1 MNGLLLLNV
10 SCFSAWRYC
19 FYTLWV
25 RNFQVTI
32 LDRVPTGIKGLDELL
47 GGGFPEGRCIL
58 VVGSP
63 GSGKT
68 TFAIQYLQHGA
79 MLGETGLY
87 VSLDEHPEHVKENLT
102 SYNWDLDS
110 LEKKGKLLIM
120 DGSGLRRANVKPDG
134 PHPVFS
140 SSSSE
145 GISFTELLRT
155 VSKVVEGENVRRVA
169 LDPVTSLM
177 LRYSEEVKRRRATIA
192 FFDTLADS
200 GCTSIVT
207 SELKT
212 SLMDRRFQLEEFL
225 SHGVVLLH
233 TLMHEGNVVRAVQIE
248 KMRGISH
255 DTQIRPYQF
264 GPTGIEVFPRDKV
277 F

>member
-1 MNGLLLLNV
+1 M
-10 SCFSAWRYC
+10 
-19 FYTLWV
+19 
-25 RNFQVTI
+25 
-32 LDRVPTGIKGLDELL
+32 DRVPTGIKGLDELL

-68 TFAIQYLQHGA
+68 TFALQYLYHGS

-87 VSLDEHPEHVKENLT
+87 VTLDEHPDLIKKNLL
-102 SYNWDLDS
+102 SYDWDIDGM
-110 LEKKGKLLIM
+110 EKKGKLLFV
-120 DGSGLRRANVKPDG
+120 DASGLRRAKN
-134 PHPVFS
+134 
-140 SSSSE
+140 SE
-145 GISFTELLRT
+145 GGLLAPYRSQSDAVDFSELLKT
-155 VSKVVEGENVRRVA
+155 INKVVEGESVHRIA

-177 LRYSEEVKRRRATIA
+177 LRYVEEIKRRRATVE
-192 FFDTLADS
+192 FFDALADS
-200 GCTSIVT
+200 GCTSIIT

-212 SLMDRRFQLEEFL
+212 TLMDRRFQLEEFL

-233 TLMHEGNVVRAVQIE
+233 SLFHEGNIVRAVQIE

-264 GPTGIEVFPRDKV
+264 GTTGIEVFPRDKV

>member
-1 MNGLLLLNV
+1 M
-10 SCFSAWRYC
+10 
-19 FYTLWV
+19 
-25 RNFQVTI
+25 
-32 LDRVPTGIKGLDELL
+32 DRVPTGIKGLDELL

-68 TFAIQYLQHGA
+68 TFALQYLYHGA

-87 VSLDEHPEHVKENLT
+87 VTLDEHPDLVKKNLQ
-102 SYNWDLDS
+102 SYDWDIDGM
-110 LEKKGKLLIM
+110 EKKGKLLFI
-120 DGSGLRRANVKPDG
+120 DA
-134 PHPVFS
+134 
-140 SSSSE
+140 
-145 GISFTELLRT
+145 
-155 VSKVVEGENVRRVA
+155 
-169 LDPVTSLM
+169 
-177 LRYSEEVKRRRATIA
+177 
-192 FFDTLADS
+192 LADS
-200 GCTSIVT
+200 GCTSLIT

-233 TLMHEGNVVRAVQIE
+233 SLFHEGNIVRAVQIE

-264 GPTGIEVFPRDKV
+264 GATGIEVFPKDKV

>member
-1 MNGLLLLNV
+1 M
-10 SCFSAWRYC
+10 
-19 FYTLWV
+19 
-25 RNFQVTI
+25 
-32 LDRVPTGIKGLDELL
+32 DRVPTGIKGLDELL

-68 TFAIQYLQHGA
+68 TFAIQYLYHGA

-87 VSLDEHPEHVKENLT
+87 VTLDEHPEHVKENMQ
-102 SYNWDLDS
+102 SYHWDLDD
-110 LEKKGKLLIM
+110 LEKKGKLLVM
-120 DGSGLRRANVKPDG
+120 DASGLRRARAK
-134 PHPVFS
+134 
-140 SSSSE
+140 SE
-145 GISFTELLRT
+145 GSPPSIPSATPESVTFGDLLKT
-155 VSKVVEGENVRRVA
+155 ITKVVEGENVQRIA

-177 LRYSEEVKRRRATIA
+177 LRYSEELKRRRATVA

-264 GPTGIEVFPRDKV
+264 GSTGLEVFPRDKI

>member
-1 MNGLLLLNV
+1 MAI
-10 SCFSAWRYC
+10 S
-19 FYTLWV
+19 
-25 RNFQVTI
+25 

-58 VVGSP
+58 LVGSP
-63 GSGKT
+63 GAGKT
-68 TFAIQYLQHGA
+68 TFAMQYLYHGA
-79 MLGETGLY
+79 MRGETGLY
-87 VSLDEHPEHVKENLT
+87 VTLDEHPDLVKQNLV
-102 SYNWDLDS
+102 SYNWDIDGM
-110 LEKKGKLLIM
+110 EKKGKLLFM
-120 DGSGLRRANVKPDG
+120 DASGLRRARVRENSLAAQG
-134 PHPVFS
+134 GTGL
-140 SSSSE
+140 SE
-145 GISFTELLRT
+145 VADFTELLKT
-155 VSKVVEGENVRRVA
+155 INKVVEGENVQRIA

-177 LRYSEEVKRRRATIA
+177 LRYVEELRKRRATIA
-192 FFDTLADS
+192 FFDALSDS
-200 GCTSIVT
+200 GSTSLVT

-233 TLMHEGNVVRAVQIE
+233 TLLHEGNIVRAVQIE

-264 GPTGIEVFPRDKV
+264 GTTGIEVFPRDKV

>member
-1 MNGLLLLNV
+1 
-10 SCFSAWRYC
+10 
-19 FYTLWV
+19 
-25 RNFQVTI
+25 
-32 LDRVPTGIKGLDELL
+32 LDRVPSGIKGLDELL

-68 TFAIQYLQHGA
+68 TFALQYLYHGA

-87 VSLDEHPEHVKENLT
+87 VTLDEHPDLVKRNLQ
-102 SYNWDLDS
+102 SYDWDIDGM
-110 LEKKGKLLIM
+110 EKKGKLLFI
-120 DGSGLRRANVKPDG
+120 DASGLRRARSGDNSLV
-134 PHPVFS
+134 S
-140 SSSSE
+140 SYGSS
-145 GISFTELLRT
+145 GVDVTDFTELLRT
-155 VSKVVEGENVRRVA
+155 INKVIEGENVHRIA
-169 LDPVTSLM
+169 LDPVTSVM
-177 LRYSEEVKRRRATIA
+177 LRYVEELKRRRATVA

-200 GCTSIVT
+200 GCTSLIT

-212 SLMDRRFQLEEFL
+212 SIMDRRFQLEEFL

-233 TLMHEGNVVRAVQIE
+233 SLLHEGNIVRAVQIE

-264 GPTGIEVFPRDKV
+264 GVTGIEVFPRDKV

>member
-1 MNGLLLLNV
+1 LE
-10 SCFSAWRYC
+10 
-19 FYTLWV
+19 
-25 RNFQVTI
+25 
-32 LDRVPTGIKGLDELL
+32 RVPTGIKGLDELL

-58 VVGSP
+58 IVGSP

-68 TFAIQYLQHGA
+68 TFALQYLYHGA

-87 VSLDEHPEHVKENLT
+87 VTLDERPDLVKKNLQ
-102 SYNWDLDS
+102 SYDWDIDGM
-110 LEKKGKLLIM
+110 EKKGKLLFI
-120 DGSGLRRANVKPDG
+120 DASGLRRATR
-134 PHPVFS
+134 
-140 SSSSE
+140 SSSE
-145 GISFTELLRT
+145 LASYETPLDVTDFTDLLKTIHRIAD
-155 VSKVVEGENVRRVA
+155 GENVRRVA

-177 LRYSEEVKRRRATIA
+177 LTYAEELRKRRATVA
-192 FFDTLADS
+192 FFDALADS
-200 GCTSIVT
+200 GCTSLIT

-233 TLMHEGNVVRAVQIE
+233 SLLHEGNIVRAVQIE

-264 GPTGIEVFPRDKV
+264 GTTGIEVFPRDKV

>member
-1 MNGLLLLNV
+1 M
-10 SCFSAWRYC
+10 
-19 FYTLWV
+19 
-25 RNFQVTI
+25 
-32 LDRVPTGIKGLDELL
+32 PTGIKGLDELL
-47 GGGFPEGRCIL
+47 GGGFPDGRCIL

-87 VSLDEHPEHVKENLT
+87 VTLDEHPDFVKRNLQ
-102 SYNWDLDS
+102 SYDWDIDG
-110 LEKKGKLLIM
+110 LEKKGKLLFV
-120 DGSGLRRANVKPDG
+120 DASGLRKVASSANSLVSPYG
-134 PHPVFS
+134 S
-140 SSSSE
+140 SSDITDFS
-145 GISFTELLRT
+145 ELLKT
-155 VSKVVEGENVRRVA
+155 INKIVEGENIRRIA

-177 LRYSEEVKRRRATIA
+177 IRYGEESKKRRATVA
-192 FFDTLADS
+192 FFDALADS
-200 GCTSIVT
+200 GCTSIIT

-225 SHGVVLLH
+225 SHGVVVLH
-233 TLMHEGNVVRAVQIE
+233 SLFHEGNVVRAVQIE

-264 GPTGIEVFPRDKV
+264 GTTGIEVFPRDKV

>member
-1 MNGLLLLNV
+1 LE
-10 SCFSAWRYC
+10 
-19 FYTLWV
+19 
-25 RNFQVTI
+25 
-32 LDRVPTGIKGLDELL
+32 RVPSGIKGLDELL
-47 GGGFPEGRCIL
+47 GGGFPQGRCIL

-68 TFAIQYLQHGA
+68 TFAMQYLAHGG

-87 VSLDEHPEHVKENLT
+87 VSLDEHPEHVKQNLS
-102 SYNWDLDS
+102 SYNWGLDD
-110 LEKKGKLLIM
+110 LEKKGKLLIL
-120 DGSGLRRANVKPDG
+120 DASGLRRAKVKSDG
-134 PHPVFS
+134 PHSVYS
-140 SSSSE
+140 SPTPE
-145 GISFTELLRT
+145 GLSFVELLRT
-155 VSKVVEGENVRRVA
+155 ISKVVEGENVQRIA

-177 LRYSEEVKRRRATIA
+177 LRYSEELKRRRATVA
-192 FFDTLADS
+192 FFDTLGDS
-200 GCTSIVT
+200 GCTSLVT

-264 GPTGIEVFPRDKV
+264 GSTGLEVFPRDKV

>member
-1 MNGLLLLNV
+1 M
-10 SCFSAWRYC
+10 
-19 FYTLWV
+19 
-25 RNFQVTI
+25 
-32 LDRVPTGIKGLDELL
+32 
-47 GGGFPEGRCIL
+47 GRCIL
-58 VVGSP
+58 IVGSP

-68 TFAIQYLQHGA
+68 TFALQYLYHGA

-87 VSLDEHPEHVKENLT
+87 ITLDEHPDLVKKNLV
-102 SYNWDLDS
+102 SYDWDIDGM
-110 LEKKGKLLIM
+110 EKKGKLLFV
-120 DGSGLRRANVKPDG
+120 DASGLRRPKRPENNLTSA
-134 PHPVFS
+134 FS
-140 SSSSE
+140 SVDDVSDFS
-145 GISFTELLRT
+145 ELLRT
-155 VSKVVEGENVRRVA
+155 INKIVEGENIRRIA

-177 LRYSEEVKRRRATIA
+177 LSYSEVVKRRRATTT
-192 FFDTLADS
+192 FFDALAES
-200 GCTSIVT
+200 GCTSLIT

-233 TLMHEGNVVRAVQIE
+233 SLFHEGNVVRAVQIE

-264 GPTGIEVFPRDKV
+264 GATGIEIFPRDKV

>member
-1 MNGLLLLNV
+1 LE
-10 SCFSAWRYC
+10 
-19 FYTLWV
+19 
-25 RNFQVTI
+25 
-32 LDRVPTGIKGLDELL
+32 RVPTGIKGLDELL

-58 VVGSP
+58 IVGSP

-68 TFAIQYLQHGA
+68 TFALQYLYHGA

-87 VSLDEHPEHVKENLT
+87 VTLDEHPDFVKKNLS
-102 SYNWDLDS
+102 SYDWDIDGM
-110 LEKKGKLLIM
+110 EKKGKLLFI
-120 DGSGLRRANVKPDG
+120 DASGLKGARSGDTN
-134 PHPVFS
+134 FS
-140 SSSSE
+140 SPYKSVPFDSTD
-145 GISFTELLRT
+145 FTELLRT
-155 VSKVVEGENVRRVA
+155 VSKVVEGENVHRIA

-177 LRYSEEVKRRRATIA
+177 LRYAEEVKRRRATVT
-192 FFDTLADS
+192 FFDALADS
-200 GCTSIVT
+200 GCTSLIT

-233 TLMHEGNVVRAVQIE
+233 SLFHEGNIVRAVQIE

-264 GPTGIEVFPRDKV
+264 GETGLEVFPRDKV

>member
-1 MNGLLLLNV
+1 ME
-10 SCFSAWRYC
+10 
-19 FYTLWV
+19 
-25 RNFQVTI
+25 
-32 LDRVPTGIKGLDELL
+32 RVPTGIKGLDELL

-68 TFAIQYLQHGA
+68 TFALQYLYHGS

-87 VSLDEHPEHVKENLT
+87 VTLDEHPDLVKKNLQ
-102 SYNWDLDS
+102 SYNWDIDGM
-110 LEKKGKLLIM
+110 EKKGKLLFV
-120 DGSGLRRANVKPDG
+120 DASGLRRARASETSIRSSYDSSVDISDFPD
-134 PHPVFS
+134 
-140 SSSSE
+140 
-145 GISFTELLRT
+145 LLRT
-155 VSKVVEGENVRRVA
+155 INKIVEGENIRRVA

-177 LRYSEEVKRRRATIA
+177 LSYSEAVKRRRATVA
-192 FFDTLADS
+192 FFDALAES
-200 GCTSIVT
+200 GCTSLVT

-225 SHGVVLLH
+225 SHGVVVLH
-233 TLMHEGNVVRAVQIE
+233 SLFHEGNVVRAVQIE
-248 KMRGISH
+248 KMRGVSH

-264 GPTGIEVFPRDKV
+264 GDTGIEIFPRDKV

>member
-1 MNGLLLLNV
+1 MA
-10 SCFSAWRYC
+10 F
-19 FYTLWV
+19 F
-25 RNFQVTI
+25 

-47 GGGFPEGRCIL
+47 GGGFPDGRCIL

-68 TFAIQYLQHGA
+68 TFALQYLYHGA

-87 VSLDEHPEHVKENLT
+87 VTLDEHPDHVKRNLQ
-102 SYNWDLDS
+102 SYDWDIDGM
-110 LEKKGKLLIM
+110 EKKGKLLFI
-120 DGSGLRRANVKPDG
+120 DASGLRRAGVENSRLSPYGGSPTDVSD
-134 PHPVFS
+134 
-140 SSSSE
+140 
-145 GISFTELLRT
+145 FTELLKT
-155 VSKVVEGENVRRVA
+155 INKVVEGENVRRIA

-177 LRYSEEVKRRRATIA
+177 LRYVEELKKRRATVA
-192 FFDTLADS
+192 FFDALADS
-200 GCTSIVT
+200 GCTSLIT

-225 SHGVVLLH
+225 SQGVVLLH
-233 TLMHEGNVVRAVQIE
+233 TLFHEGNVVRAVQIE

-264 GPTGIEVFPRDKV
+264 GVTGIEVFPRDKV